1 MVFVKKKLKQ
11 LCTKILNKRTE
22 TWDKSEENPSIKKGW
37 QMWTLKVWLVMDVG
51 LKFLK

>member
-22 TWDKSEENPSIKKGW
+22 TWNKSEENPSIKKGW
-37 QMWTLKVWLVMDVG
+37 QMWTVWSVMTVALKILP
-51 LKFLK
+51 